1 MSPAP
6 KPPPNGNGDDPDVH
20 ALEKELAVTRERL
33 DGVSRERD
41 QLSAANSDLQQKLAE
56 TTEGLQAAQKELGRL
71 DEVSKQRDD
80 LVTERDQLRQ
90 QLSDLQAGVD
100 ERVESAVRSALE
112 QSDTQ
117 HQATVAKLNEEIDA
131 LQKRVAELEGQVHE
145 EGVTSRV
152 TPTALASHF
161 AGVLD
166 ELGTTTPAEGK
177 QIAAA
182 LTNLE
187 VEAKGV
193 LEAPREGEE
202 EPVLRTVEGGDVHP
216 DLLSTVRMT
225 FRLLPHVMEPPPEE

>member
-1 MSPAP
+1 VA
-6 KPPPNGNGDDPDVH
+6 
-20 ALEKELAVTRERL
+20 
-33 DGVSRERD
+33 ERD
-41 QLSAANSDLQQKLAE
+41 
-56 TTEGLQAAQKELGRL
+56 R
-71 DEVSKQRDD
+71 
-80 LVTERDQLRQ
+80 LRQ
-90 QLSDLQAGVD
+90 QLGDLQAAVD

-117 HQATVAKLNEEIDA
+117 HQATVASLNEEIEA
-131 LQKRVAELEGQVHE
+131 LQKRVAELEGQVQD

-152 TPTALASHF
+152 TPTALAGHF

-177 QIAAA
+177 QVAAA

-202 EPVLRTVEGGDVHP
+202 EPVLRTVEGGDIHP
-216 DLLSTVRMT
+216 ELLSTVRMT
-225 FRLLPHVMEPPPEE
+225 FRLLPHVMEPPPAE